1 MYAFHVLTTSIS
13 TRPLEGDGEDVG
25 GLLPSL
31 VSKLVLTM
39 QPPPKKS

>member
-1 MYAFHVLTTSIS
+1 LMISIF
-13 TRPLEGDGEDVG
+13 TRPLEGGGGDGEDAR

-39 QPPPKKS
+39 QPPPRKS